1 MVTPSIPL
9 VRTKNTLA
17 SSALATPPDN
27 RASSPTPS
35 KQLLTKEEVCQE
47 FGISLNT
54 LTEWMKDG
62 TVPFLRYGRRVY
74 FEWASLLA
82 AGRTHAQSAQ
92 DK

>member
-1 MVTPSIPL
+1 MVTPCSTRLDPASTAPTSRPSDPGNACPL
-9 VRTKNTLA
+9 AKRFA
-17 SSALATPPDN
+17 
-27 RASSPTPS
+27 
-35 KQLLTKEEVCQE
+35 TKEEVCHE

-74 FEWASLLA
+74 FEWPRLLA
-82 AGRTHAQSAQ
+82 AGRSHAQPAQ

>member
-1 MVTPSIPL
+1 MLTPSTTRLPTTIAAPTTPL
-9 VRTKNTLA
+9 GMPSPPYTSTKRLA
-17 SSALATPPDN
+17 
-27 RASSPTPS
+27 
-35 KQLLTKEEVCQE
+35 TKEEVCHE

-74 FEWASLLA
+74 FEWPRLLA
-82 AGRTHAQSAQ
+82 AGRRHAQPTP

>member
-9 VRTKNTLA
+9 VRAENVLA
-17 SSALATPPDN
+17 PSALATPLDE
-27 RASSPTPS
+27 RAATTTPS

-54 LTEWMKDG
+54 LTEWMKEG

-74 FEWASLLA
+74 FEWPCLLA
-82 AGRTHAQSAQ
+82 AGRAHAQSAQ